1 MSMARH
7 TLDVEYVSMWACR
20 RVTEVALDVEY
31 VSVSSLV
38 ESDYDVSTTVRC
50 AKHPSMYC
58 EGLKDIMS

>member
-38 ESDYDVSTTVRC
+38 ESDYDVS
-50 AKHPSMYC
+50 SMQGHCGDPRRYP
-58 EGLKDIMS
+58 